1 MMNYSSNL
9 SRINLSSV
17 ALCLGIGISGFVSVL
32 SVAQSDPQGCNV
44 SPDNSGCIL
53 NRPVD
58 IERRQQQSESQDF
71 VFVERNQIQSNLIF
85 EDQ

>member
-32 SVAQSDPQGCNV
+32 SVAQADPQGCNV

-53 NRPVD
+53 NRPID
-58 IERRQQQSESQDF
+58 IERRQQQNQSQDF
-71 VFVERNQIQSNLIF
+71 LFVERDEIQSHLIF
-85 EDQ
+85 EGQ